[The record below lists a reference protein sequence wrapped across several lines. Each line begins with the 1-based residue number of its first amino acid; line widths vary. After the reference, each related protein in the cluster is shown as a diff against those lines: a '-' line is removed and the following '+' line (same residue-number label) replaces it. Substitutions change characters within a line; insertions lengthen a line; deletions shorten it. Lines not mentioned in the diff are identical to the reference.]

1 MRQRA
6 ELLVPHFRRAVTIG
20 NVVNRR
26 KVETEVLAETLDG
39 LSSALFLVDANGQ
52 IKHANASGQAMLR
65 AGLILSD
72 TRGKLATADLEG
84 DRVLKEVIAAA
95 ATGDAAER
103 TGAALPLRAGWQLL
117 RSPYPSARWRQET
130 RGRRT
135 ILCGSG
141 SFRAQ
146 GRASAAAPCGS
157 ACKALQTNG
166 LRDTSAVRDC
176 RALWGA

>member
-1 MRQRA
+1 MFMLLEKSATSYVGIAFSRHERQGRVDEAMRQRA

-95 ATGDAAER
+95 ATGDAAAKR
-103 TGAALPLRAGWQLL
+103 TGAALPLRA
-117 RSPYPSARWRQET
+117 RMAT
-130 RGRRT
+130 AT
-135 ILCGSG
+135 
-141 SFRAQ
+141 
-146 GRASAAAPCGS
+146 
-157 ACKALQTNG
+157 
-166 LRDTSAVRDC
+166 
-176 RALWGA
+176 